1 MRPILL
7 SFGGGINSTAL
18 LLEWVEQGKPLD
30 LVIFADTGSEMPETY
45 EFIDKYVIPF
55 CKKHKIHFETVYYTV
70 SNKVAG
76 VKKGH
81 WVEGE
86 RVSIYDYYEYQKAVP
101 SMIKRSCTD
110 KFKISPIEKYI
121 KQKWGDKNLP
131 LRLIGI
137 DAGESHRA
145 KFIVDPKT
153 GKKINVV
160 AVSARSINKK
170 RKFKVNKKIFY
181 KNPLEIFKKNN
192 IDILFEA
199 IGLSDGISKKVVET
213 ALKSKIHVIT
223 PNKAL
228 ISKHG
233 NELAKLAE
241 KNKVNL
247 EFEASVAGGIPILR
261 SIKEGLATN
270 KISKVYGIL
279 NGTSNYI
286 LSEMENSNENFADVL
301 KKAQILGYAEPGNP
315 KLDLNGFDAFAKV
328 RILSALAF
336 NSKISK
342 HKCLMEG
349 IEKIE
354 LKDIKIANQ
363 LDLRIKLLGISE
375 LKNNHLFETVHPCL
389 VSKKSYI
396 GNVNGVMNAV
406 ILQGKPVGESVLQGE
421 GAGPG
426 PTSSSLLS
434 DLLSIL
440 RGNIKK
446 PFGVSVSKLKS
457 LKPYNV
463 NNYVNSLYLRF
474 EVKDKPGVLSEITNR
489 LAKYKI
495 SVKRLIQTP
504 DKKNNKATIVI
515 ITHKTTETNIHNCL
529 SIFKKNK
536 NILKTPTLIRLL
548 G

>member
-1 MRPILL
+1 M
-7 SFGGGINSTAL
+7 
-18 LLEWVEQGKPLD
+18 
-30 LVIFADTGSEMPETY
+30 
-45 EFIDKYVIPF
+45 
-55 CKKHKIHFETVYYTV
+55 
-70 SNKVAG
+70 
-76 VKKGH
+76 
-81 WVEGE
+81 
-86 RVSIYDYYEYQKAVP
+86 
-101 SMIKRSCTD
+101 
-110 KFKISPIEKYI
+110 
-121 KQKWGDKNLP
+121 KNLINIAVVG
-131 LRLIGI
+131 LGQVGNYLLNELNTKKKDI
-137 DAGESHRA
+137 EL
-145 KFIVDPKT
+145 KT
-153 GKKINVV
+153 SKRIRVV
-160 AVSARSINKK
+160 AVSARNINKK
-170 RKFKVNKKIFY
+170 RKFKVDKKIFY
-181 KNPLEIFKKNN
+181 KNPLEIFKKNK

-213 ALKSKIHVIT
+213 ALKNKIHVIT

-342 HKCLMEG
+342 YKCLMEG

-375 LKNNHLFETVHPCL
+375 LKNNQLFETVHPCL

-446 PFGVSVSKLKS
+446 PFGVTVSKLKS
-457 LKPYNV
+457 LKSYNV

-474 EVKDKPGVLSEITNR
+474 EVKDKPGVLSQITNR

-515 ITHKTTETNIHNCL
+515 ITHKTSEINCHNCL